1 MLHAAVIALSS
12 FLLFLV
18 QPLIARLIL
27 PWFGGTAA
35 VWTTCM
41 LFFQTVLLAGYA
53 YAHATNA
60 RLAPRT
66 QALVHTIL
74 LVAALAM
81 LPIAPDERWK
91 PLGAEEPVSHI
102 LVLLVASV
110 GLPYFL
116 LSATSPLLQAWFA
129 RARPGEDP
137 YRLFA
142 ISNLASVLALV
153 GYPFV
158 VEPYLGNQDQ
168 VRIWSILFG
177 VFALLCA
184 AVSWIGVGRSVV
196 PQAAAAEEAKPP
208 TRADYV
214 LWLSLSAAGSVML
227 LAVTNHITQNIASI
241 PLLWLAPLTL
251 YLVTFILAFE
261 GRSLYR
267 PAYWWSAVLV
277 WTGGMVWLLVDKD
290 HQFDLWLQLAIYLSG
305 LFVACM
311 FCHGELYRSR
321 PQARFL
327 TAFYLTIS
335 AGGALG
341 GLFVA
346 VVAPLVFNGYFELGV
361 GLAAVALLA
370 AVRFY
375 GLNMTARI
383 ASLAV
388 LMGAAGCA
396 VYDGIKFQKDVMVS
410 SRNFY
415 GVMRVKEYG
424 TPGGED
430 HLRRLL
436 HGVILHGE
444 QYLSEGRR
452 HTATTYYQLTSGVG
466 AAILSLRERG
476 ANRVGVIGL
485 GAGTIAAYGRKGDTY
500 RFYDINP
507 EVVTVAR
514 RDFTYLPDS
523 GAMIEIAIGD
533 ARLNLEREPAQRF
546 DVLAVDAFS
555 SDSIP
560 VHLITREAL
569 GVYLKHMQ
577 PDGIVAFHVS
587 NRFLNLVP
595 VVARLA
601 QEQGAHAVLVDE
613 ESDEDRTTST
623 WVLVSR
629 DKKALERPE
638 IVEAGATDPETRD
651 DWRTWTDDYS
661 NLVQILK

>member
-91 PLGAEEPVSHI
+91 PLGDEEPVSHI
-102 LVLLVASV
+102 LVLLVATV

-184 AVSWIGVGRSVV
+184 TVSWIGIGRSVV
-196 PQAAAAEEAKPP
+196 PQSAAAEEAKPP

-370 AVRFY
+370 AVRFS

-396 VYDGIKFQKDVMVS
+396 VYDGIKYQKDVMVS

-424 TPGGED
+424 TPGGDD

-444 QYLSEGRR
+444 QYLSESRR

-466 AAILSLRERG
+466 AAILSLREQS

-507 EVVTVAR
+507 EVVTVAK
-514 RDFTYLPDS
+514 RDFTYLSDS
-523 GAMIEIAIGD
+523 GAKIEIAIGD

-546 DVLAVDAFS
+546 NVLAVDAFS

-569 GVYLKHMQ
+569 GVYLKHMK

-601 QEQGAHAVLVDE
+601 QEQGAHAVLIDE
-613 ESDEDRTTST
+613 ESEEDRTTST

-629 DKKALERPE
+629 DQKALERPE
-638 IVEAGATDPETRD
+638 IVDAGATDPETRD